1 MLQARYSLVR
11 LSGSWCQLR
20 MANTSYATAASN
32 MQGRLPDPYLSLKG
46 TLKNPILEIF
56 QGEKQPRRHRLSN
69 PGNDFTC
76 RSEVSSPEP

>member
-1 MLQARYSLVR
+1 
-11 LSGSWCQLR
+11 
-20 MANTSYATAASN
+20 
-32 MQGRLPDPYLSLKG
+32 LSLKG